1 MHTKPGGERTRDF
14 LKQTLP
20 VQWQS
25 RIDNNGICTSPGA
38 TWVWIDRSHDD
49 GRSMH
54 DDTGCFVPHSL
65 PALTMGICRG
75 SGSDAAVVAAV
86 VVGVAMRSVVEEVE
100 EVEEAT

>member
-1 MHTKPGGERTRDF
+1 
-14 LKQTLP
+14 
-20 VQWQS
+20 
-25 RIDNNGICTSPGA
+25 
-38 TWVWIDRSHDD
+38 
-49 GRSMH
+49 MH